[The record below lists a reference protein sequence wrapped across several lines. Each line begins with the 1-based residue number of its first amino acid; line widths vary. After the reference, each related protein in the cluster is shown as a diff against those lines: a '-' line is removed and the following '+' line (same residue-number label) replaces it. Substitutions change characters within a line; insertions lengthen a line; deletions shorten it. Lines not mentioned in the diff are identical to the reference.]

1 MQLMRKATLAAGMI
15 GVVAQIGV
23 AQGAAPAAAHTAAQQ
38 PISIDSAYK
47 KLGMHAYPAKGQSAE
62 QQKADT
68 HECYAWAKGQTGFDP
83 ATAVAVDPAA
93 AAASAEQQVA
103 DATAGAAVVGG
114 AKGAAGGA
122 LIGAAAGDAG
132 KGAAIGAATG
142 AVVGRS
148 RKKRA
153 EKQAG
158 ANAAQAAATQP
169 NPQVDSFKKAI
180 GACLQGRGYTFS
192 K

>member
-1 MQLMRKATLAAGMI
+1 MQFVRKTALAAGMI

-23 AQGAAPAAAHTAAQQ
+23 AQGAPAAAHTAAQQ
-38 PISIDSAYK
+38 TVSVDSAYK
-47 KLGMHAYPAKGQSAE
+47 KLAMHAYPAKGQSAE
-62 QQKADT
+62 QQKTDT

-93 AAASAEQQVA
+93 AAAAAQQQTA

-158 ANAAQAAATQP
+158 ANAAQAATQP
-169 NPQVDSFKKAI
+169 NPQVESFKKAI
-180 GACLQGRGYTFS
+180 GACLEGRGYTFS

>member
-1 MQLMRKATLAAGMI
+1 MQITRRISVAVVLMSLAARAAG
-15 GVVAQIGV
+15 AQD
-23 AQGAAPAAAHTAAQQ
+23 AGAATHPQPA
-38 PISIDSAYK
+38 PPIDSVLK
-47 KLGMHAYPAKGQSAE
+47 KLGVFVYPAKGQSAE
-62 QQKADT
+62 QQKQDA
-68 HECYAWAKGQTGFDP
+68 HECYAWAKQQTGFDP

-93 AAASAEQQVA
+93 AAKSAEQQVA
-103 DATAGAAVVGG
+103 DATQGAAVVGG

-142 AVVGRS
+142 AVVGRA

-158 ANAAQAAATQP
+158 ANAAAAATAP
-169 NPQVDSFKKAI
+169 NPQVDGFKKAM
-180 GACLQGRGYTFS
+180 GACMSGRGYTFT